1 MYFFLSEPQPPHGRR
16 VTTTVTPRRPARK
29 AKIQNQKPQR
39 PAHQRSHAAFTHPHR
54 WPFQRQAWWALWH
67 PNLTRSLSCS
77 HFSTDPTCARERWL
91 RICSAFA
98 HAHPHAAAHSLMPH
112 EAGHMPRRYINIQ
125 TRKQALPSWL
135 QRPPEMPAGCIKQV
149 HCCSTNHRFRLAKP
163 GPPLPYFAR
172 HVPPAVARARALR
185 LDDHSPPRISFSRLP
200 CSPWAGSF

>member
-149 HCCSTNHRFRLAKP
+149 HKPSVSIGKTRAASSIFRSPRST
-163 GPPLPYFAR
+163 GSG
-172 HVPPAVARARALR
+172 ARA
-185 LDDHSPPRISFSRLP
+185 
-200 CSPWAGSF
+200 CSPARRPFASADFFFEITVLSLGGILLMA